1 MPRGPAGYEEIRP
14 GKQGFATYHDGH
26 ENDTH
31 MPINR
36 EGEMSRIPLR
46 NRGWVQILVLGFLSL
61 VFLGMGIV
69 VGGRVPGEERRW
81 GLLAPP
87 GSMKETWYPNTT
99 FSMKPTP
106 ESEAAWGS
114 LLPVGRGF
122 IYRPDIAPI
131 VKSVS
136 VFHQLHCL
144 HGLRTSYYDLH
155 YQIARA
161 AGAPI
166 DPFLEQ
172 KAAHTH
178 IETAHQKHCFDYL
191 RRAIMCAA
199 DTNLEYVDPVTD
211 DTTGWGSERVCRSFE
226 DVKGWAERWAN
237 GTGEGIA

>member
-1 MPRGPAGYEEIRP
+1 MPRRLSASGSGYEELRG
-14 GKQGFATYHDGH
+14 GKEEVDIHGAHTH
-26 ENDTH
+26 TH
-31 MPINR
+31 MRPRDENEHEHEDGNGNGNGNEHHPIITR
-36 EGEMSRIPLR
+36 ETI
-46 NRGWVQILVLGFLSL
+46 
-61 VFLGMGIV
+61 
-69 VGGRVPGEERRW
+69 
-81 GLLAPP
+81 PP
-87 GSMKETWYPNTT
+87 GSTKETWYPNTT

-106 ESEAAWGS
+106 ESEEAWGS
-114 LLPVGRGF
+114 LMPVGRGF
-122 IYRPDIAPI
+122 IYRPEIAPI

-136 VFHQLHCL
+136 

-161 AGAPI
+161 AGAPP
-166 DPFLEQ
+166 DPYLEQ
-172 KAAHTH
+172 KSAHTH

-226 DVKGWAERWAN
+226 DVKGWAEKWAN

>member
-14 GKQGFATYHDGH
+14 GKKGFATYSDGH

-36 EGEMSRIPLR
+36 EGETSRIPLR
-46 NRGWVQILVLGFLSL
+46 NRGWVQILVLAFLSL
-61 VFLGMGIV
+61 VFLGMGIA
-69 VGGRVPGEERRW
+69 VGGRVPREERKW

-99 FSMKPTP
+99 FSMEPTP

-114 LLPVGRGF
+114 LMPVGRGF
-122 IYRPDIAPI
+122 IYRPEIAPI
-131 VKSVS
+131 
-136 VFHQLHCL
+136 

-161 AGAPI
+161 AGAPT

-211 DTTGWGSERVCRSFE
+211 DTTGWGSERVCRSFA
-226 DVKGWAERWAN
+226 DVKRWAEKWAN
-237 GTGEGIA
+237 GTGGGIA

>member
-1 MPRGPAGYEEIRP
+1 MPLPLSPRSPAGYEELRAGKDEVDTQNNKHAAITRESIR
-14 GKQGFATYHDGH
+14 T
-26 ENDTH
+26 
-31 MPINR
+31 
-36 EGEMSRIPLR
+36 PLR
-46 NRGWVQILVLGFLSL
+46 NKGWVQILIVMFLSL
-61 VFLGMGIV
+61 MSFG
-69 VGGRVPGEERRW
+69 VGAAVGRRYPRMERKL
-81 GLLAPP
+81 GLLVPP
-87 GSMKETWYPNTT
+87 GSTKETWYPNTT

-114 LLPVGRGF
+114 LMPVGRGF
-122 IYRPDIAPI
+122 IYRPEIAPI

-161 AGAPI
+161 AGAPP
-166 DPFLEQ
+166 DPYLEQ

-226 DVKGWAERWAN
+226 DVKGWAEKWAN

>member
-1 MPRGPAGYEEIRP
+1 MPRSPAGYEEIRP
-14 GKQGFATYHDGH
+14 GRKGFHTYNDSDKHDAH
-26 ENDTH
+26 L
-31 MPINR
+31 PIKK
-36 EGEMSRIPLR
+36 GETSRTPLR
-46 NRGWVQILVLGFLSL
+46 NRGWVQILIVLFLSL
-61 VFLGMGIV
+61 IFFGMGTA
-69 VGGRVPGEERRW
+69 VGRRFPRGERKW
-81 GLLAPP
+81 GMLAPP
-87 GSMKETWYPNTT
+87 GSIKETWYPNTT

-114 LLPVGRGF
+114 LMPVGRGF
-122 IYRPDIAPI
+122 IYRPEIAPI

-226 DVKGWAERWAN
+226 DVKGWAEKWAN
-237 GTGEGIA
+237 GTGGGIA

>member
-1 MPRGPAGYEEIRP
+1 MPRSPAGYEEIRP
-14 GKQGFATYHDGH
+14 GKKGLNTY
-26 ENDTH
+26 NDSDKNDNH
-31 MPINR
+31 MPIR
-36 EGEMSRIPLR
+36 RGETSRTPLR
-46 NRGWVQILVLGFLSL
+46 NRGWVQIFIVAFLSL
-61 VFLGMGIV
+61 IFFG
-69 VGGRVPGEERRW
+69 VGTAVGRRFPKEERKW

-87 GSMKETWYPNTT
+87 GSIKETWYPNTT

-114 LLPVGRGF
+114 LMPVGRGF
-122 IYRPDIAPI
+122 IYRPEIAPI
-131 VKSVS
+131 
-136 VFHQLHCL
+136 

-199 DTNLEYVDPVTD
+199 DANLEYVDPVTD
-211 DTTGWGSERVCRSFE
+211 DTTGWGSERLWIQVESRSQAGALSFR
-226 DVKGWAERWAN
+226 VN
-237 GTGEGIA
+237 L

>member
-1 MPRGPAGYEEIRP
+1 MPRSPAGYEKIRP
-14 GKQGFATYHDGH
+14 GKKGFNTYNDSD
-26 ENDTH
+26 ENDTR
-31 MPINR
+31 MPIKR
-36 EGEMSRIPLR
+36 EGKTSRIPLR
-46 NRGWVQILVLGFLSL
+46 NRGWVQILIVAFLSL
-61 VFLGMGIV
+61 VFFGMGTAL
-69 VGGRVPGEERRW
+69 GRRFPRGEGRL
-81 GLLAPP
+81 GLLPPP
-87 GSMKETWYPNTT
+87 GSTKETWYPNNT

-114 LLPVGRGF
+114 LMPAGRGF
-122 IYRPDIAPI
+122 IYRPEIAPI

-136 VFHQLHCL
+136 

-161 AGAPI
+161 AGGPI

-226 DVKGWAERWAN
+226 DVKGWAEKWAN
-237 GTGEGIA
+237 GTGGGIA